1 MHYSLQPL
9 LQKAN
14 PFLKFPLRPSAASSD
29 FWLLLSNFNLFFNHF
44 SIHVSLNACPKLI
57 YLIKNRWRVVWIKL
71 HSIPNA
77 QQSELKEQYFSI
89 SPNHYSNFQYHTNSK
104 SLSHIAVFGLK
115 VSSYFFFYAIAA
127 SLQPDPARINSINDY
142 NTQTLTRSQVQR
154 QKNCLACSEPCRFS
168 SVPYYYTNQ
177 AVLCLTPFI
186 PQRPILSNSYAYQS
200 PPSPIPLL

>member
-1 MHYSLQPL
+1 MRSKVSSRNNIFPYHPIIIATSNTTPTP
-9 LQKAN
+9 N
-14 PFLKFPLRPSAASSD
+14 PS
-29 FWLLLSNFNLFFNHF
+29 
-44 SIHVSLNACPKLI
+44 
-57 YLIKNRWRVVWIKL
+57 
-71 HSIPNA
+71 
-77 QQSELKEQYFSI
+77 SI
-89 SPNHYSNFQYHTNSK
+89 SPSSGQ
-104 SLSHIAVFGLK
+104 K

-154 QKNCLACSEPCRFS
+154 QKNHLACSEPCRFS
-168 SVPYYYTNQ
+168 SVPLVPHHYTNQ